1 MVNRILVP
9 IDGSEYAYK
18 ALDWALNLAE
28 KDSADIELLTV
39 IPAVPAFVGPS
50 EKEVQ
55 ERAEAMLKETLN
67 KTKTIK
73 PNLEIS
79 TKILVGRPAN
89 KIVEA
94 SKEGNF
100 DLIVMGSRGLG
111 GITEF
116 LLGSVADR
124 VADLAQCPVVIVK

>member
-1 MVNRILVP
+1 MVYRILVP

-28 KDSADIELLTV
+28 MYSADIELVTV
-39 IPAVPAFVGPS
+39 IPTVYAFFGLS
-50 EKEVQ
+50 EKDVQ
-55 ERAEAMLKETLN
+55 ERAELILKETLN
-67 KTKTIK
+67 KTKTSK
-73 PNLEIS
+73 PNLTIS
-79 TKILVGRPAN
+79 TKILVGRPAE

-100 DLIVMGSRGLG
+100 DLIVIGSRGLG
-111 GITEF
+111 GVTEF

>member
-1 MVNRILVP
+1 MGRLVT
-9 IDGSEYAYK
+9 SEFFKKCYIRNGCPCPGYTV
-18 ALDWALNLAE
+18 LMCNPFSFSTLASN
-28 KDSADIELLTV
+28 SAESSIKVLRA
-39 IPAVPAFVGPS
+39 PA
-50 EKEVQ
+50 E
-55 ERAEAMLKETLN
+55 
-67 KTKTIK
+67 
-73 PNLEIS
+73 
-79 TKILVGRPAN
+79 

-111 GITEF
+111 GVAEF